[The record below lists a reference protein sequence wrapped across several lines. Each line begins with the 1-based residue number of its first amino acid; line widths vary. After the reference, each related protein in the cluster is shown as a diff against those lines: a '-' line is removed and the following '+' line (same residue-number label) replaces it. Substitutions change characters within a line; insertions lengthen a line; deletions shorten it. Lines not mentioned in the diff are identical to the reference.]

1 MWMIYWWGY
10 ELEGPI
16 SGAMCLIIGIS
27 YQGYIILDNC
37 DGKQARR
44 TGSSS
49 PMGMLF
55 DHGCDAFV
63 AMFNSYLLMRMFSIG
78 TDPY

>member
-1 MWMIYWWGY
+1 MIYEYGY

-16 SGAMCLIIGIS
+16 SAWMCYTIGIS
-27 YQGYIILDNC
+27 YQMYIICDNC

-63 AMFNSYLLMRMFSIG
+63 AMFNSFLLIRMFDIG